1 MQASLCLRA
10 PQLSLTLHRQ
20 RSTLQCQFGY
30 EKHFVAPRHQ
40 TNSSYRALRATV
52 RTQTPSSDPAP
63 ASHERRTLAAVARAA
78 VVTVALASAMA
89 CICPSW
95 SGRGRI
101 GLAAPWHNINITNGA
116 ERDRA
121 KEGKRDIKRKQLK
134 NQIAM
139 RQRTAA
145 DQVLHEMFER
155 KDLPAKFYEIT
166 PNYPKI
172 KEYFEVHLR
181 LSDEACETL
190 IRNWKKIKPGPDQ
203 IDIGLLLVDLCIIKG
218 NVAEANEIDKEIL
231 KNAPEIDQRPVIR
244 RAIIN
249 MIKDWDKKKEG
260 EKKTEWENFAKKIQD
275 IESSSFIDEPVEEP

>member
-20 RSTLQCQFGY
+20 RSTLQCHFGY
-30 EKHFVAPRHQ
+30 EKYFVALRRQ

-63 ASHERRTLAAVARAA
+63 PSHESRTLAAVARAA

-95 SGRGRI
+95 IGRGRI

-116 ERDRA
+116 ERDRQ
-121 KEGKRDIKRKQLK
+121 EGKRDIKRKKLK
-134 NQIAM
+134 SQIAM

-145 DQVLHEMFER
+145 DQVLDEMFER
-155 KDLPAKFYEIT
+155 KDLPAKFYKIT

-172 KEYFEVHLR
+172 KEYFEDHLR

-190 IRNWKKIKPGPDQ
+190 IRSWKKIKPGPDQ
-203 IDIGLLLVDLCIIKG
+203 IEIGLLLVDLCIIKG
-218 NVAEANEIDKEIL
+218 NVAEANEIDKEII
-231 KNAPEIDQRPVIR
+231 KNAPEMDQRPVIR
-244 RAIIN
+244 RVSSAFIEFTQFSVCVLFIP
-249 MIKDWDKKKEG
+249 IHFYCT
-260 EKKTEWENFAKKIQD
+260 TE
-275 IESSSFIDEPVEEP
+275 SF